1 MIQSKFLY
9 VLVKWSNIYF
19 CFSLVSVNEEV
30 QQAAMK
36 ELYSQRMNQNKELMI
51 KRLQFFGKVV
61 YPTLCIFFV
70 ITFWVMGM
78 VHQYQTALMDQ
89 TYDYSYDMIRTF

>member
-1 MIQSKFLY
+1 M
-9 VLVKWSNIYF
+9 NF
-19 CFSLVSVNEEV
+19 CFSLVSINEEV

-36 ELYSQRMNQNKELMI
+36 ELYSQKMNKDQEGMI

-61 YPTLCIFFV
+61 YPALCICFV

-78 VHQYQTALMDQ
+78 AHQY
-89 TYDYSYDMIRTF
+89 